1 MKAWKES
8 VSLILTARQ
17 KYIRSSL
24 TNVSNMSNIF
34 D

>member
-8 VSLILTARQ
+8 VSLMLMARQ

-24 TNVSNMSNIF
+24 TNVSNILNIF

>member
-17 KYIRSSL
+17 KYVRSSL
-24 TNVSNMSNIF
+24 TNVSNILNIF

>member
-24 TNVSNMSNIF
+24 TNVSNVKYF
-34 D
+34 